1 MDDIIDRGSDEFRE
15 LIGSIET
22 AIAKIEQVS
31 AHLKPPIC
39 NERYLTGEEICR
51 IFHIS
56 KRTLQTLRD
65 NGTLAYTKIGN
76 RTYYLPEDVERIVT
90 KVEDRRKDAR
100 YRGHTI

>member
-39 NERYLTGEEICR
+39 KERYVTGEEICR

-56 KRTLQTLRD
+56 KRTLQEYRD
-65 NGTLAYTKIGN
+65 SRVIPYTSVGGRIL
-76 RTYYLPEDVERIVT
+76 YPESGIEKLLEKNPVCPYDF
-90 KVEDRRKDAR
+90 
-100 YRGHTI
+100 

>member
-56 KRTLQTLRD
+56 KRTLQEYRD
-65 NGTLAYTKIGN
+65 SRVIPYTSVGGRIL
-76 RTYYLPEDVERIVT
+76 YPESGIEKLLERITYVPMIF
-90 KVEDRRKDAR
+90 KS
-100 YRGHTI
+100 G

>member
-15 LIGSIET
+15 LIGNIET

-56 KRTLQTLRD
+56 KRTLQEYRD
-65 NGTLAYTKIGN
+65 SRVIPYTSVGGRIL
-76 RTYYLPEDVERIVT
+76 YPESGIEKLLEKNHVCP
-90 KVEDRRKDAR
+90 
-100 YRGHTI
+100 YNF

>member
-15 LIGSIET
+15 LIGNIET

-56 KRTLQTLRD
+56 KRTLQEYRD
-65 NGTLAYTKIGN
+65 SRVIPYTSVGGRIL
-76 RTYYLPEDVERIVT
+76 YPESGSE
-90 KVEDRRKDAR
+90 
-100 YRGHTI
+100 

>member
-56 KRTLQTLRD
+56 KRTLQEYRD
-65 NGTLAYTKIGN
+65 SRVIPYTSVGGRIL
-76 RTYYLPEDVERIVT
+76 YPESGIEKLLEKNHVCP
-90 KVEDRRKDAR
+90 
-100 YRGHTI
+100 YNF

>member
-56 KRTLQTLRD
+56 KRTLQHYRD
-65 NGTLAYTKIGN
+65 TGVLPFAQIGHKC
-76 RTYYLPEDVERIVT
+76 YYKREDVELLLQT
-90 KVEDRRKDAR
+90 KSEKSKTDKPKNNK
-100 YRGHTI
+100 